1 MKNAKVILGP
11 DVDAAILALID
22 YVELDEIPDVLSFL
36 ERIQDRLVNTLST
49 FPESGS
55 RFQGAVRMLAVEGY
69 TFLYEYHI
77 DTNQVHVL
85 DMKGPGR
92 NWR

>member
-1 MKNAKVILGP
+1 MKNAKVIFGP
-11 DVDAAILALID
+11 EVDAAILALID
-22 YVELDEIPDVLSFL
+22 YVEVDEIPAVLDFL

-55 RFQGAVRMLAVEGY
+55 RFQGQVRMQVVEKY
-69 TFLYEYHI
+69 TFLYEYHV
-77 DTNQVHVL
+77 DSNEVHVL
-85 DMKGPGR
+85 DMKGPGQ